1 MILLEK
7 IQYEFNTI
15 LTRFDVDVNVDAKP
29 IIRQQ
34 WILEQIKKQGK
45 IKSKTLQEQFK
56 ISKEIASRDLKKLD
70 KQIKQCGGGN
80 NIWYE
85 SK

>member
-15 LTRFDVDVNVDAKP
+15 FTRPDVDANVDVNVDAKP
-29 IIRQQ
+29 IIRQKR
-34 WILEQIKKQGK
+34 ILE
-45 IKSKTLQEQFK
+45 
-56 ISKEIASRDLKKLD
+56 
-70 KQIKQCGGGN
+70 QIKQCGGGN

-85 SK
+85 LK